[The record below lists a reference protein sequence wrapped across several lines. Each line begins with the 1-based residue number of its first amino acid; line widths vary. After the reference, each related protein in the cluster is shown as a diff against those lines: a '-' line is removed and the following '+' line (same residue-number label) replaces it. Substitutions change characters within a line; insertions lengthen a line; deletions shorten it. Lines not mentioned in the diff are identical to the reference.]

1 MWGWNLEFVDAASCI
16 SAFDY
21 IVVRGWNDF
30 TPGTTRPRILDCGA
44 NIGISVLHY
53 KRLWPEA
60 EIVAFEAD
68 PAICEVLGRN
78 LRRNSAS
85 DVEIVQAALWD
96 TEGEVTF
103 QPDGADAGR
112 VLTGVGGAVGIRVK
126 TQRLADYL
134 EQPVDLVK
142 MDIEGAETRVL
153 ADCRLCL
160 PNVRRLIIEF
170 HSLAECPGG
179 LAPLLNTLEECGF
192 YYFVNSGGTWT
203 DFARPHTPYEGWLE
217 QYLMIYAQSANEF
230 RSGRGGR

>member
-1 MWGWNLEFVDAASCI
+1 MENGRLARVHRYLGRRLHEWQRPQARALRQLRHSIGHLPRRQHGIVQVWGWNLEFVDAASCI

-103 QPDGADAGR
+103 QPDGTDAGR

-153 ADCRLCL
+153 ADCR
-160 PNVRRLIIEF
+160 
-170 HSLAECPGG
+170 
-179 LAPLLNTLEECGF
+179 
-192 YYFVNSGGTWT
+192 
-203 DFARPHTPYEGWLE
+203 
-217 QYLMIYAQSANEF
+217 
-230 RSGRGGR
+230 